1 MSETT
6 ITVAAATVNKAARTN
21 YLSWTPEMELLLV
34 KAVSVHKAYIK
45 SKLQSETYEV
55 KYNRVIIDLWGRRV
69 FSEQGSSQT

>member
-1 MSETT
+1 M
-6 ITVAAATVNKAARTN
+6 VAAATVNKAARTK
-21 YLSWTPEMELLLV
+21 YLSWTTEMELLLV